1 MEMGPQIP
9 NQCLNR
15 VAVLFLTLQRE
26 EVIFKT
32 TGFKWDLNN
41 KTLTL
46 RPFSNLPVP
55 FQLYAMNV
63 WF

>member
-15 VAVLFLTLQRE
+15 AAVLFLTRQRE
-26 EVIFKT
+26 EVIFHT

-46 RPFSNLPVP
+46 RPFSDLPVP
-55 FQLYAMNV
+55 FPLYAMNV